1 MWKKLQVPLRTFLP
15 ILNRIKWLL
24 KTSFL
29 TATCMRFLLVH
40 LFRRRSIFDKEKIPL
55 RQGQNYR
62 TFAKIAKIL
71 LKKYF

>member
-1 MWKKLQVPLRTFLP
+1 MIQKRMLAAACAGLACGF
-15 ILNRIKWLL
+15 
-24 KTSFL
+24 S
-29 TATCMRFLLVH
+29 
-40 LFRRRSIFDKEKIPL
+40 LFRRRSIFDKEKLPL